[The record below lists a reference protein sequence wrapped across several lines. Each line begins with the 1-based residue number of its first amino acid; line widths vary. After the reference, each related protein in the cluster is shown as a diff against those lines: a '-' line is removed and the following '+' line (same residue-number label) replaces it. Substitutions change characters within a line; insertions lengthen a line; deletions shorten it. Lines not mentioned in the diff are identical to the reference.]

1 MNIEETV
8 KNMNKDTNEKMNTND
23 IVKIF
28 DTTLRDG
35 EQSPGCSMNVDEK
48 LKIAKALGEL
58 GVDII
63 EAGFPAASPG
73 DFASVNQVAALKLD
87 STIAGLARS
96 QEGDI
101 ESVARALEPAPNKR
115 LHVFIAT
122 SPLHRKFK
130 LQMEKEQI
138 LQSIHDSVTFAR
150 QYFDD
155 IEFSA
160 EDAGRTE
167 LDFLAE
173 AFKVAVAAG
182 ATTLNIPDT
191 VGYTTPQEFANI
203 FTQVKK
209 EFEDRD
215 DIILSSHCHD
225 DLGLAV
231 ANSLAAVEAGARQVE
246 CTINGIGERAGN
258 ASLEEVVMAL
268 RTRKP
273 YYGVDTNVN
282 TRLLYPTSR
291 LVSHI
296 TGSSVQ
302 ANKAIVGR
310 NAFAH
315 EAGIHQHGM
324 LKNPSTYEI
333 MQPEDVGIE
342 KSSLVLG
349 KHSGRHAFK
358 ERLQNLN
365 LTYKEENLNELF
377 AQFKKLADR
386 KKDIT
391 DEDIEVLV
399 LGKQSQSGPW
409 ELFSLQVQTAVRH
422 GQQNATAIVEVLHQ
436 GKPVLATADGDG
448 PVNAVINAMR
458 KAMNT
463 EIELFDYRIQNI
475 SIGDDAQGEVKVSL
489 SIDGQQRNG
498 TGASTDI
505 VEATALAVINCINR
519 EHKRNNQGSTEA
531 VGLSDQQV
539 LEQTKEAQRAI

>member
-1 MNIEETV
+1 
-8 KNMNKDTNEKMNTND
+8 MNT
-23 IVKIF
+23 VKIF

-35 EQSPGCSMNVDEK
+35 EQSPGCSMNIDEK
-48 LKIAKALGEL
+48 LKIAHALDEL

-73 DFASVNQVAALKLD
+73 DFSAVHKVASLGLK
-87 STIAGLARS
+87 STICGLARS
-96 QEGDI
+96 QQGDI
-101 ESVARALEPAPNKR
+101 ESVAKALEPAPNKR

-122 SPLHRKFK
+122 SPLHRQYK
-130 LQMEKEQI
+130 LQMEKDQI
-138 LQSIHDSVTFAR
+138 LQSIEESVTFAR

-173 AFKVAVAAG
+173 AFQVAVSAG

-191 VGYTTPQEFANI
+191 VGYTTPTEFANI
-203 FTQVKK
+203 FRHIKSTLAG
-209 EFEDRD
+209 RD
-215 DIILSSHCHD
+215 DIILSSHCHN

-231 ANSLAAVEAGARQVE
+231 ANSLAAIEAGARQVE

-258 ASLEEVVMAL
+258 AALEEVVMAL
-268 RTRKP
+268 KTRKP
-273 YYGVDTNVN
+273 YYGVDTTIN
-282 TRLLYPTSR
+282 TKRLHPTSR
-291 LVSHI
+291 LVSLI

-324 LKNPSTYEI
+324 LKNRNTYEI

-342 KSSLVLG
+342 KTSLVLG
-349 KHSGRHAFK
+349 KHSGRHAFR
-358 ERLQNLN
+358 ERLQSLGISFDENNLN
-365 LTYKEENLNELF
+365 DLF
-377 AQFKKLADR
+377 KQFKQLADR

-391 DEDIEVLV
+391 DEDLEFLV
-399 LGKQSQSGPW
+399 LGKQAQSGPW
-409 ELFSLQVQTAVRH
+409 ELFSLQVQTTVRH
-422 GQQNATAIVEVLHQ
+422 GQQNATAIVEVLHK

-498 TGASTDI
+498 SGASTDI

-519 EHKRNNQGSTEA
+519 ECKRQKQNSTE
-531 VGLSDQQV
+531 LYDDSSEQQI
-539 LEQTKEAQRAI
+539 KSAQRAI

>member
-1 MNIEETV
+1 MTV
-8 KNMNKDTNEKMNTND
+8 GNKKDT
-23 IVKIF
+23 VLIF

-48 LKIAKALGEL
+48 LKIARALDEL

-73 DFASVNQVAALKLD
+73 DFSAVNQVAGLKLK
-87 STIAGLARS
+87 SSIAGLARS
-96 QEGDI
+96 QQGDI
-101 ESVARALEPAPNKR
+101 DAVAKALEPAPNKR

-122 SPLHRKFK
+122 SPLHRQYK
-130 LQMEKEQI
+130 LQMEKDEI
-138 LQSIHDSVTFAR
+138 LQSIHDSVTYAK

-167 LDFLAE
+167 LDFLSE

-182 ATTLNIPDT
+182 ARTLNIPDT
-191 VGYTTPQEFANI
+191 VGYTTPLEFANI
-203 FTQVKK
+203 FKHVKNDFK
-209 EFEDRD
+209 EHN
-215 DIILSSHCHD
+215 DIILSSHCHN

-231 ANSLAAVEAGARQVE
+231 ANSLAAVEAGARQIE

-258 ASLEEVVMAL
+258 AALEEVVMAL
-268 RTRKP
+268 KTRKA
-273 YYGVDTNVN
+273 YYGLDTNIN
-282 TRLLYPTSR
+282 TKHLYPASR

-324 LKNPSTYEI
+324 LKNRNTYEI

-342 KSSLVLG
+342 KTSLVLG

-358 ERLQNLN
+358 ERLHSLN
-365 LTYKEENLNELF
+365 LTYKEENLNDLF

-409 ELFSLQVQTAVRH
+409 ELFSLQVQTTVRH
-422 GQQNATAIVEVLHQ
+422 GQQNATAIVEVLHK
-436 GKPVLATADGDG
+436 GNPVMATADGDG
-448 PVNAVINAMR
+448 PVNAVINALR

-498 TGASTDI
+498 SGASTDI
-505 VEATALAVINCINR
+505 VEATALAVINSINR
-519 EHKRNNQGSTEA
+519 EYKRKNQGSKLNSKQLTEK
-531 VGLSDQQV
+531 
-539 LEQTKEAQRAI
+539 TREAQRAI

>member
-1 MNIEETV
+1 MV
-8 KNMNKDTNEKMNTND
+8 KTMTTQDND

-48 LKIAKALGEL
+48 LKIAHALNEL

-73 DFASVNQVAALKLD
+73 DFAAVNQVAALNLQ

-96 QEGDI
+96 QQGDI

-122 SPLHRKFK
+122 SPLHREFK

-138 LQSIHDSVTFAR
+138 LESIHKSVTFAK

-167 LDFLAE
+167 LEFLSE

-191 VGYTTPQEFANI
+191 VGYTTPIEFAKI
-203 FTQVKK
+203 FTHVRNDYK
-209 EFEDRD
+209 ERD
-215 DIILSSHCHD
+215 DIILSSHCHN

-258 ASLEEVVMAL
+258 AALEEVVMAL
-268 RTRKP
+268 KTRKS
-273 YYGVDTNVN
+273 YYGVDTKIN
-282 TRLLYPTSR
+282 TKRLYPTSR

-324 LKNPSTYEI
+324 LKNRNTYEI
-333 MQPEDVGIE
+333 MKPEDVGIE
-342 KSSLVLG
+342 KTSLVLG

-358 ERLQNLN
+358 ERLQSLGIV
-365 LTYKEENLNELF
+365 YQQENLNDLF

-409 ELFSLQVQTAVRH
+409 ELFSLQVQTIVKH
-422 GQQNATAIVEVLHQ
+422 GQQNATAIVELLHK
-436 GKPVLATADGDG
+436 GDPVIATAEGDG

-489 SIDGQQRNG
+489 SIDGKQRNG

-505 VEATALAVINCINR
+505 VEATALAVINSINR
-519 EHKRNNQGSTEA
+519 EHKRQQQGLANNSRHA
-531 VGLSDQQV
+531 VDQQDDSV
-539 LEQTKEAQRAI
+539 RAAQGAI

>member
-1 MNIEETV
+1 MKTV
-8 KNMNKDTNEKMNTND
+8 END
-23 IVKIF
+23 YVKIF

-48 LKIAKALGEL
+48 LKIAKALDEL

-73 DFASVNQVAALKLD
+73 DFLSVSKVAALKLNA
-87 STIAGLARS
+87 TIAGLARS
-96 QEGDI
+96 QESDI
-101 ESVARALEPAPNKR
+101 ESVARAVEAAPNKR

-138 LQSIHDSVTFAR
+138 LERIHASVSFAK

-167 LDFLAE
+167 LDFLSL
-173 AFKVAVAAG
+173 AFETAAAAG

-191 VGYTTPQEFANI
+191 VGYTTPLEFANI
-203 FTQVKK
+203 FKHVKK
-209 EFEDRD
+209 SYADRT

-273 YYGVDTNVN
+273 YYGVDTKIN
-282 TRLLYPTSR
+282 TKRLYPTSR

-324 LKNPSTYEI
+324 IKNRNTYEI
-333 MQPEDVGIE
+333 MKPEDVGIE

-358 ERLQNLN
+358 ERLHSLGINYEEKNLN
-365 LTYKEENLNELF
+365 DLF

-391 DEDIEVLV
+391 DEDLEVLV
-399 LGKQSQSGPW
+399 LGKQTQSGPW
-409 ELFSLQVQTAVRH
+409 ELFSLQVQTIVRH
-422 GQQNATAIVEVLHQ
+422 GQQNATAIVEVLHK
-436 GKPVLATADGDG
+436 GNPVIATADGDG

-458 KAMNT
+458 KAMDT

-519 EHKRNNQGSTEA
+519 EHKRQNQGGSETGPEANRQSTEK
-531 VGLSDQQV
+531 
-539 LEQTKEAQRAI
+539 TREAQRAI

>member
-1 MNIEETV
+1 M
-8 KNMNKDTNEKMNTND
+8 KNNDHDT
-23 IVKIF
+23 VKIF

-48 LKIAKALGEL
+48 LKIALALDEL
-58 GVDII
+58 AVDVI
-63 EAGFPAASPG
+63 EAGFPSASPG
-73 DFASVNQVAALKLD
+73 DFDSVNRVAALGLD
-87 STIAGLARS
+87 ATICGLARS
-96 QEGDI
+96 QKTDI
-101 ESVARALEPAPNKR
+101 ESVAKALEPAPNKR

-130 LQMEKEQI
+130 LQMEKDEI
-138 LQSIHDSVTFAR
+138 LEKIHDSVTFAK

-167 LDFLAE
+167 LDYLSQ
-173 AFKVAVAAG
+173 AFATAADAG
-182 ATTLNIPDT
+182 ARTLNIPDT
-191 VGYTTPQEFANI
+191 VGYTTPSEFANI
-203 FTQVKK
+203 FVHVKETLK
-209 EFEDRD
+209 NYP
-215 DIILSSHCHD
+215 DIVLSSHCHD

-258 ASLEEVVMAL
+258 ASLEEIVMAL
-268 RTRKP
+268 RTRKA
-273 YYGVDTNVN
+273 YFGVDTNIN
-282 TRLLYPTSR
+282 TKRLYPTSR

-302 ANKAIVGR
+302 SNKAIVGR

-324 LKNPSTYEI
+324 LKNRNTYEI

-358 ERLQNLN
+358 ERLQSLG
-365 LTYKEENLNELF
+365 LAYKDENLNDLF
-377 AQFKKLADR
+377 AQFKQLADR

-409 ELFSLQVQTAVRH
+409 ELYSLQVQSSVRH

-463 EIELFDYRIQNI
+463 DIELFDYRIQNI

-498 TGASTDI
+498 SGASTDI
-505 VEATALAVINCINR
+505 VEATALAVINSINR
-519 EHKRNNQGSTEA
+519 EYKIKSQGLSSGSENNSTEQ
-531 VGLSDQQV
+531 STN
-539 LEQTKEAQRAI
+539 QTREAQRAI